1 MTQEIQPAI
10 SLVSAQYSLV
20 QVVGFYARMSKLLDL
35 IQSTHPVSPQDF
47 WWLGDSD
54 LEESVGAGNL
64 EAGEA
69 PEKQNLQGLEK

>member
-1 MTQEIQPAI
+1 
-10 SLVSAQYSLV
+10 
-20 QVVGFYARMSKLLDL
+20 MSKLLDL

-54 LEESVGAGNL
+54 LEESVGAGSL